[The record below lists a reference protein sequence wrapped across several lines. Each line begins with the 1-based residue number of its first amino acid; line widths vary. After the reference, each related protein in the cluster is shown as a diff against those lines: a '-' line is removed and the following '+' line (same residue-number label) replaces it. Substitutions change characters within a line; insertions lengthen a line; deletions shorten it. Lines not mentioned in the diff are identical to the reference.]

1 MSRGARV
8 ESRRWAMNA
17 VGVEQQS
24 PGSRSAPW
32 VDDRSEVQTP
42 TGFYLVPS
50 MAIAWATCWPRVAEA
65 ARTGC

>member
-1 MSRGARV
+1 MSQGARV
-8 ESRRWAMNA
+8 ESQRWAMNA

-42 TGFYLVPS
+42 NGVLPGSEHGHRVVDTA
-50 MAIAWATCWPRVAEA
+50 AIV
-65 ARTGC
+65 